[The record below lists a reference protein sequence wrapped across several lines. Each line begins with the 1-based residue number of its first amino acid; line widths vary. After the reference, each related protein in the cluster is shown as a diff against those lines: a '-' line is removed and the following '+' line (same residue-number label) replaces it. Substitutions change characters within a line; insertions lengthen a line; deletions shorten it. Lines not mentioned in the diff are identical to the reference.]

1 MDEVDDPAVLN
12 PLSSFARQLAPWRHV
27 LPRSPVPAGASDR
40 GYTFYLHR
48 SANDT
53 SILLAVVL
61 VGAIEIPLLHLLVA
75 SWNHT
80 VAYVITAVSIASV
93 VWVIGFVRA
102 GRHRPSRVVGDVLH
116 LVDGLYEEL
125 TVRRGALS
133 TWTATTNVPPVVAG
147 GYEDTRP
154 RSRTVAKFSLSFHE
168 PVYLTRFSGGEKAVE
183 AYEFDVGD
191 EEAIEWLEG
200 WLPAESQP

>member
-1 MDEVDDPAVLN
+1 MDDPAVLK

-75 SWNHT
+75 SWNRT
-80 VAYVITAVSIASV
+80 VAWILTGITIASV
-93 VWVIGFVRA
+93 VWVIGFMRA
-102 GRHRPSRVVGDVLH
+102 GGYRPSRVVGDQLH

-125 TVRRGALS
+125 TVRRGELS
-133 TWTATTNVPPVVAG
+133 GWKVVANGNAVDAG
-147 GYEDTRP
+147 GNATETQSMSPKVTR
-154 RSRTVAKFSLSFHE
+154 LCISFNR
-168 PVYLTRFSGGEKAVE
+168 PVPLTRFSGGAKPVE
-183 AYEFDVGD
+183 TYEFDVGD
-191 EEAIEWLEG
+191 EEAIEWLKA
-200 WLPAESQP
+200 WLPAKS

>member
-1 MDEVDDPAVLN
+1 MDDPAVLK

-75 SWNHT
+75 SWSRT
-80 VAYVITAVSIASV
+80 VAWILTGITIASV

-102 GRHRPSRVVGDVLH
+102 GGYRHSRVVGDELH
-116 LVDGLYEEL
+116 LVYGLYEEL
-125 TVRRGALS
+125 TVRRGELS
-133 TWTATTNVPPVVAG
+133 AWKFVVNGSAVAAG
-147 GYEDTRP
+147 GNAADTH
-154 RSRTVAKFSLSFHE
+154 SLSPKVRRYSISFHE
-168 PVYLTRFSGGEKAVE
+168 PISLTRFSGRTEAVE
-183 AYEFDVGD
+183 AYEFDVSNQ
-191 EEAIEWLEG
+191 EAIEWLEA
-200 WLPAESQP
+200 WLPAKS